1 MSLMIS
7 KREAVMVNTNQSK
20 TLVRAHLKVH
30 YPKGCKVPLVLDR
43 DQMSPFAIQVI
54 GVIEVPL
61 RSIDNARAKEAGFR
75 DQADFMAH
83 WLDKLY
89 GTDGLDPKSGGDRKR
104 PDARC
109 VVYRYKKTDFSHKR
123 LKVGN

>member
-7 KREAVMVNTNQSK
+7 KREAVMVNTDQSK
-20 TLVRAHLKVH
+20 TLVRAHRKIH

-43 DQMSPFAIQVI
+43 DQPSPFAIQVV
-54 GVIEVPL
+54 GAIEVPL

-75 DQADFMAH
+75 DKADFMSH

-89 GTDGLDPKSGGDRKR
+89 GVGGLDPKSGGDRKA
-104 PDARC
+104 PDARV
-109 VVYRYKKTDFSHKR
+109 VVYRYRKTDFAQKR
-123 LKVGN
+123 MKVNP